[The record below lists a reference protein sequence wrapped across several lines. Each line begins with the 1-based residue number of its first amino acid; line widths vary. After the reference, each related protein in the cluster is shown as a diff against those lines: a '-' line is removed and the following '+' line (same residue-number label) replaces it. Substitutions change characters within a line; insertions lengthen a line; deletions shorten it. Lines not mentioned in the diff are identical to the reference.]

1 MGLGVFTGA
10 DAVFSTITLH
20 FLLIYVIMV
29 LYGKEIAESHVVR
42 LIHKESMK
50 CADGDVGFPFR
61 IEDYFEDERK
71 KR

>member
-1 MGLGVFTGA
+1 
-10 DAVFSTITLH
+10 
-20 FLLIYVIMV
+20 MV

-50 CADGDVGFPFR
+50 CADWDVGFPFR
-61 IEDYFEDERK
+61 IEDYFEGERK